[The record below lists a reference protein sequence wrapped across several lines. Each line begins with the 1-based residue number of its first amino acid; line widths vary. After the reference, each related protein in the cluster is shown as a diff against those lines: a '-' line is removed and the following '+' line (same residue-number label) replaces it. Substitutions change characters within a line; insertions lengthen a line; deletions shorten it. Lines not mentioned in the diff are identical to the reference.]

1 MVGKVARGE
10 AVELVVLRV
19 VPFVYA
25 GGRAVGWGETL
36 LHETLL
42 LLRCKTVELSDGNTV
57 TL

>member
-1 MVGKVARGE
+1 MVGEVARGE

-25 GGRAVGWGETL
+25 GGRAVGGGDTL

-42 LLRCKTVELSDGNTV
+42 LLHC
-57 TL
+57 